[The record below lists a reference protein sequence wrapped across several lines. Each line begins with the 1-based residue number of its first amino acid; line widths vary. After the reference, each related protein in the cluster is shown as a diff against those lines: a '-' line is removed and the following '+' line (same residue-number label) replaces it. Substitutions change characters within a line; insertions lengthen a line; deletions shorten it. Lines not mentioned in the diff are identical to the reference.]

1 MPRPVVLNVGEIV
14 VADELWLIGHDD
26 RTGGSRLHPGALG
39 YCLAAALI
47 GELVLAGWLRVYR
60 RQVSVRSVEPVP
72 DELAADVL
80 RWILRDPAS
89 TDLQVWLSH
98 WAQATDDR
106 VTARLIRAGIVER
119 GKPGLVSRLAGR
131 RGRPVPV
138 DSTRAWWAAGRL
150 AQDLRR
156 GRRLDDVDTLLAGLV
171 AATGLHKTILALQ
184 DPIIAESLDTLLG
197 GLNAAMSRSES
208 ESVVR
213 SSLAEL
219 VGHVA
224 ANIAGEVASGVL

>member
-1 MPRPVVLNVGEIV
+1 
-14 VADELWLIGHDD
+14 
-26 RTGGSRLHPGALG
+26 
-39 YCLAAALI
+39 
-47 GELVLAGWLRVYR
+47 VYR
-60 RQVSVRSVEPVP
+60 RQVSVRSVERVP

-213 SSLAEL
+213 SSVAEL